1 MGNKP
6 KQFRECEECGEIIES
21 GNPNA
26 RLCKRCAAKYQNKRN
41 RDEARRG
48 SKEQRKKKKKKS
60 SDDDFYEE
68 EFDY

>member
-21 GNPNA
+21 GNPKA
-26 RLCKRCAAKYQNKRN
+26 RLCKRCALKYQNERN
-41 RDEARRG
+41 RTEARRRP
-48 SKEQRKKKKKKS
+48 KEERKKKRKKS
-60 SDDDFYEE
+60 PEDDFYEE